1 MGSGHGVSPT
11 RRCDTPGVSLISV
24 AELAAA
30 LDDPDLRIADVRWS
44 LAAPGGGRAAYA
56 TAHLPGAVFVDLESV
71 LTAPVGPG
79 RHPLPDPAAFAAA
92 LGALGIGRRQRVVT
106 YDDAGGTVAA
116 RLWWMLDALGH
127 ARAAVLD
134 GGIGAWRAAGLPV
147 TAEVPVHAALPPE
160 ERLASAGVGS
170 AWPRTIDRVALAARL
185 GEVTLLDAR
194 ALERYRG
201 EIEPVD
207 RVPGHIPTARSLPT
221 SALLDAGGQFLA
233 PAALASRFA
242 AAGVGGGG
250 AVRVGGAPRAGV
262 GGAVGGAPR
271 AGVGGAG
278 AGVQVG
284 GSAEVGAGSV
294 GAGLGSVGAGSA
306 EVGAGSAVVAC
317 GSGVNACQLALAMR
331 ASGLPDPLLYPGS
344 YSDWTQWGMPIA
356 TGDEPGEPPVF
367 ARATSAPPVSHEQ
380 PGHHRVT
387 GR

>member
-71 LTAPVGPG
+71 LTAPGGPG
-79 RHPLPDPAAFAAA
+79 RHPLPDPAAFVAA
-92 LGALGIGRRQRVVT
+92 LGALGIGRRHRVVT

-221 SALLDAGGQFLA
+221 SGGRA
-233 PAALASRFA
+233 AWTGTSAVTGNPAARHAPIPPSRTAARACPSASSIHQRRAATVPPASSYVTTRCLRPIPSAPSA
-242 AAGVGGGG
+242 AAN
-250 AVRVGGAPRAGV
+250 A
-262 GGAVGGAPR
+262 
-271 AGVGGAG
+271 
-278 AGVQVG
+278 
-284 GSAEVGAGSV
+284 AGS
-294 GAGLGSVGAGSA
+294 
-306 EVGAGSAVVAC
+306 
-317 GSGVNACQLALAMR
+317 
-331 ASGLPDPLLYPGS
+331 
-344 YSDWTQWGMPIA
+344 
-356 TGDEPGEPPVF
+356 
-367 ARATSAPPVSHEQ
+367 
-380 PGHHRVT
+380 
-387 GR
+387 GRG